1 MKKILLILG
10 IIILFLSCD
19 KEDIKKTCNCA
30 NAKMTTFEYG
40 TGYFYITNLPV
51 DCETGRPSEEWLR
64 ERNYIF
70 VRCE

>member
-19 KEDIKKTCNCA
+19 KEEDNCNCA

-70 VRCE
+70 VNCE